1 MIPSQVNSRLSNRGD
16 LQCVMNW
23 GYVISPI
30 FPLFFSVL
38 CIKFDGAVFS
48 FCERNCIS
56 RRDCT
61 RVEEENGIQIHIT
74 KSKTV
79 EVIRSHNQK
88 KLYLHFCTLALKDLR
103 VSGWLGNA
111 EKKKISAKVWLGQKL
126 RHNAKGI

>member
-1 MIPSQVNSRLSNRGD
+1 MRDELGLRDFPH
-16 LQCVMNW
+16 
-23 GYVISPI
+23 

-48 FCERNCIS
+48 FFCERNCIS

-61 RVEEENGIQIHIT
+61 RVEEENVIQIHIT

-88 KLYLHFCTLALKDLR
+88 KLYLHFCTWALKDLR
-103 VSGWLGNA
+103 VSGWL
-111 EKKKISAKVWLGQKL
+111 EMQKRKKQYRIRSGFGKNFDTCEGHLKSIPYS
-126 RHNAKGI
+126 I

>member
-1 MIPSQVNSRLSNRGD
+1 MIPSQVNSRLSNRGA

-48 FCERNCIS
+48 FFCE

-88 KLYLHFCTLALKDLR
+88 KLYLHFCTWALKDLR
-103 VSGWLGNA
+103 VSGWL
-111 EKKKISAKVWLGQKL
+111 EMQKKNNIA
-126 RHNAKGI
+126 

>member
-1 MIPSQVNSRLSNRGD
+1 MTGQFLLG
-16 LQCVMNW
+16 
-23 GYVISPI
+23 
-30 FPLFFSVL
+30 
-38 CIKFDGAVFS
+38 S

-56 RRDCT
+56 RRDST
-61 RVEEENGIQIHIT
+61 RVEEENSGNQIHIT

-111 EKKKISAKVWLGQKL
+111 EKKQKQYRIGSGWGKNL
-126 RHNAKGI
+126 DICEWHLKSILYSI

>member
-1 MIPSQVNSRLSNRGD
+1 MRDELGLRD
-16 LQCVMNW
+16 
-23 GYVISPI
+23 
-30 FPLFFSVL
+30 FPHFSFVFFVL

-61 RVEEENGIQIHIT
+61 RAEEENSGNQIHIT

-88 KLYLHFCTLALKDLR
+88 KLYLHFCTWALKDLR
-103 VSGWLGNA
+103 VSGWL
-111 EKKKISAKVWLGQKL
+111 EMQKRKKNNIA
-126 RHNAKGI
+126 